1 MNNDGKS
8 ELSTNQAILCHALAM
23 IININNRPYTGDV
36 NTDTNKVNNRLVSA
50 GSLAYLLMA
59 YDPIL
64 SGM

>member
-1 MNNDGKS
+1 
-8 ELSTNQAILCHALAM
+8 M

>member
-1 MNNDGKS
+1 MSNDGKS

-36 NTDTNKVNNRLVSA
+36 NTDINQVNNRLVNA
-50 GSLAYLLMA
+50 GSLVCLLMV

-64 SGM
+64 LGM